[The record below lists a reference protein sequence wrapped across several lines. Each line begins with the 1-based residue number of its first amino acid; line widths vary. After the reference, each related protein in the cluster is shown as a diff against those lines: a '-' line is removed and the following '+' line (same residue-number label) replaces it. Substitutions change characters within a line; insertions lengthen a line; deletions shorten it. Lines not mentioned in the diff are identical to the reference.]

1 MNIFISDIYAATV
14 YCNCDTFNRYGIAYS
29 SDVDPLEVDK
39 IFKQLLKD
47 EKELKKVKKGT
58 NKTLFLS

>member
-1 MNIFISDIYAATV
+1 MYIFISDIYAATV
-14 YCNCDTFNRYGIAYS
+14 YCNYDIFNRYGITYS